1 MLKGIATSSGIA
13 IGKVYKL
20 EQPKIII
27 KEHRDEIKAN
37 LEQEIDRFDNA
48 LLKTIK
54 DIEKIKERASATLKA
69 EELAIFDAHLMMAQ
83 DPEFK
88 DQIINMIK
96 EGVGA
101 DKATKTVSDTM
112 IGMFESMD
120 DSYFKERAADIKDVS
135 YRLLCNILGLT
146 IPDLTTIN
154 EEVVIVAE
162 EMTPSDTAQ
171 LNKKYALGFV
181 TEIGGKTSHAAIMAV
196 ALGLPA
202 VVGCT
207 GIMAEAKHGDTII
220 LDAKEGTVI
229 LNPDEATLKEYEEKR
244 QKFLEEKAA
253 LQVLLN
259 KPSISVDGHQVELV
273 ANIGSPKDMDNVVAN
288 GAEGVGLYRTEFLYM
303 ESTDDFPSE
312 DAQFEAYKV
321 VLERAQ
327 GKRVV
332 VRTLDIGGDKK
343 LPYFEFD
350 PEMNPFLGYR
360 AIRLCLDRKDIFK
373 TQVRALLRAST
384 YGKLAI
390 MFPMI
395 ATVDEF
401 KAAKQFVLDT
411 KEELKAEGVEVA
423 DQIEIGMMVEIPA
436 SAVLAD
442 QFAKYADFFSIGTND
457 LIQYAMAADRMSEKV
472 AYLYQPLNP
481 SILRLVKMTI
491 DGAHSQ
497 GRWCGM
503 CGEMG
508 GDPMAAPVLLGLGL
522 DEFSMSAS
530 RILPTRKIITSLNKK
545 EMEELA
551 NKALQCHTEGEVVDL
566 VKEVLK
572 A

>member
-1 MLKGIATSSGIA
+1 MFLKGIATSSGIA

-20 EQPKIII
+20 EQPTIVISEEK
-27 KEHRDEIKAN
+27 RDTDAELKVF
-37 LEQEIDRFDNA
+37 EDA
-48 LLKTIK
+48 LTKTIS
-54 DIEKIKERASATLKA
+54 DIEQIKERASATLA
-69 EELAIFDAHLMMAQ
+69 PEELAIFDAHLMMVQ
-83 DPEFK
+83 DPEYK
-88 DQIINMIK
+88 DQIVNMIK
-96 EGVGA
+96 DGSNA
-101 DKATKTVSDTM
+101 DQATKTVSDM
-112 IGMFESMD
+112 MVGMFESMD
-120 DSYFKERAADIKDVS
+120 DAYFKERAADIKDVS
-135 YRLLCNILGLT
+135 FRLLCNILGLT
-146 IPDLTTIN
+146 IPDLTAID

-171 LNKKYALGFV
+171 LNKKYSLGFV

-207 GIMAEAKHGDTII
+207 GIMSSCKHGDKII
-220 LDAKEGTVI
+220 LDAKEGDVI
-229 LNPDEATLKEYEEKR
+229 INPTDEQLKEYEEKR
-244 QKFLEEKAA
+244 VRFLEEKAA
-253 LQVLLN
+253 LQVLLD
-259 KPSISVDGHQVELV
+259 KPSITVDGHQVELV
-273 ANIGSPKDMDNVVAN
+273 ANIGSPKDMDNVIAN

-303 ESTDDFPSE
+303 ESTEDFPSE
-312 DAQFEAYKV
+312 EDQFKAYKV
-321 VLERAQ
+321 VLERAE

-343 LPYFEFD
+343 LPYFEFE

-373 TQVRALLRAST
+373 TQVRALLRASV

-395 ATVDEF
+395 ATIDEF
-401 KAAKQFVLDT
+401 KSAKQFVLDT
-411 KEELKAEGVEVA
+411 KEELKAEGVAVS
-423 DQIEIGMMVEIPA
+423 DGIEIGMMVEIPA
-436 SAVLAD
+436 SAVQAD
-442 QFAKYADFFSIGTND
+442 EFAKYADFFSIGTND
-457 LIQYAMAADRMSEKV
+457 LIQYSMAADRMSEKV

-481 SILRLVKMTI
+481 SILRLIKMTI

-530 RILPTRKIITSLNKK
+530 KILPTRKIITSLNKK

-551 NKALQCHTEGEVVDL
+551 NKALKCHTEPEVSEL
-566 VKEVLK
+566 VKAVLK
-572 A
+572 G

>member
-1 MLKGIATSSGIA
+1 MFLKGIATSSGIA

-20 EQPKIII
+20 EQPTIVISEEK
-27 KEHRDEIKAN
+27 RDTDAELKVF
-37 LEQEIDRFDNA
+37 EDA
-48 LLKTIK
+48 LTKTIS
-54 DIEKIKERASATLKA
+54 DIEQIKERASATLA
-69 EELAIFDAHLMMAQ
+69 PEELAIFDAHLMMVQ
-83 DPEFK
+83 DPEYK
-88 DQIINMIK
+88 DQIVNMIK
-96 EGVGA
+96 DGSNA
-101 DKATKTVSDTM
+101 DQATKTVSDM
-112 IGMFESMD
+112 MVGMFESMD
-120 DSYFKERAADIKDVS
+120 DAYFKERAADIKDVS
-135 YRLLCNILGLT
+135 FRLLCNILGLT
-146 IPDLTTIN
+146 IPDLTAID

-171 LNKKYALGFV
+171 LNKKYSLGFV

-207 GIMAEAKHGDTII
+207 GIMSSCKHGDKII
-220 LDAKEGTVI
+220 LDAKEGDVI
-229 LNPDEATLKEYEEKR
+229 INPTDEQLKEYEEKR
-244 QKFLEEKAA
+244 VRFLEEKAA
-253 LQVLLN
+253 LQVLLD
-259 KPSISVDGHQVELV
+259 KPSITVDGHQVELV
-273 ANIGSPKDMDNVVAN
+273 ANIGSPKDMDNVIAN

-303 ESTDDFPSE
+303 ESTEDFPSE
-312 DAQFEAYKV
+312 EDQFKAYKV
-321 VLERAQ
+321 VLERAE

-373 TQVRALLRAST
+373 TQVRALLRASV

-395 ATVDEF
+395 ATIDEF
-401 KAAKQFVLDT
+401 KSAKQFVLDT
-411 KEELKAEGVEVA
+411 KEELKAEGVAVS
-423 DQIEIGMMVEIPA
+423 DSIEIGMMVEIPA

-442 QFAKYADFFSIGTND
+442 EFAKYADFFSIGTND
-457 LIQYAMAADRMSEKV
+457 LIQYSMAADRMSEKV

-481 SILRLVKMTI
+481 SILRLIKMTI

-530 RILPTRKIITSLNKK
+530 KILPTRKIITSLNKK

-551 NKALQCHTEGEVVDL
+551 NKALKCHTEPEVSEL
-566 VKEVLK
+566 VKAVLK
-572 A
+572 G

>member
-20 EQPKIII
+20 EQPKIVLSELKQD
-27 KEHRDEIKAN
+27 KEEALELFEKAMK
-37 LEQEIDRFDNA
+37 
-48 LLKTIK
+48 KTVA
-54 DIEKIKERASATLKA
+54 DIEHIKERAAATLRP

-88 DQIINMIK
+88 DQIIAKIN
-96 EGVGA
+96 EGFNA
-101 DKATKTVSDTM
+101 DQAAKDVSDMM

-120 DSYFKERAADIKDVS
+120 DAYFKERAADIKDVS
-135 YRLLCNILGLT
+135 YRLLCNILGLN
-146 IPDLTTIN
+146 IPDLSSID

-207 GIMAEAKHGDTII
+207 GVMASCKHGDKII
-220 LDAKEGTVI
+220 LDAKNGDVI
-229 LNPDEATLKEYEEKR
+229 INPSDEELKLYEDKR

-253 LQVLLN
+253 LQVLLD
-259 KPSISVDGHQVELV
+259 KPTISTDGHQVELV
-273 ANIGSPKDMDNVVAN
+273 ANIGSPKDMDNVIAN

-312 DAQFEAYKV
+312 DDQFEAYKV

-373 TQVRALLRAST
+373 TQVRALLKASV

-395 ATVDEF
+395 ATIDEF
-401 KAAKQFVLDT
+401 KNAKQFVLDT
-411 KEELKAEGVEVA
+411 KEELLKEGVKVSDE
-423 DQIEIGMMVEIPA
+423 IEIGMMVEIPA

-442 QFAKYADFFSIGTND
+442 EFAKYADFFSIGTND
-457 LIQYAMAADRMSEKV
+457 LIQYSMAADRMSEKV

-481 SILRLVKMTI
+481 SILRLIKMTI

-522 DEFSMSAS
+522 DEFSMSATK
-530 RILPTRKIITSLNKK
+530 ILPTRKIITSLNKK

-551 NKALQCHTEGEVVDL
+551 SKALKCHTESEVSEL
-566 VKEVLK
+566 VKSVLK
-572 A
+572 D

>member
-1 MLKGIATSSGIA
+1 MFLKGIATSSGIA

-20 EQPKIII
+20 EQPTIVISEEK
-27 KEHRDEIKAN
+27 RDTDAELKVF
-37 LEQEIDRFDNA
+37 EDA
-48 LLKTIK
+48 LTKTIS
-54 DIEKIKERASATLKA
+54 DIEQIKERASATLA
-69 EELAIFDAHLMMAQ
+69 PEELAIFDAHLMMVQ
-83 DPEFK
+83 DPEYK
-88 DQIINMIK
+88 DQIVNMIK
-96 EGVGA
+96 DGSNA
-101 DKATKTVSDTM
+101 DQATKTVSDM
-112 IGMFESMD
+112 MVGMFESMD
-120 DSYFKERAADIKDVS
+120 DAYFKERAADIKDVS
-135 YRLLCNILGLT
+135 FRLLCNILGLT
-146 IPDLTTIN
+146 IPDLTAID

-171 LNKKYALGFV
+171 LNKKYSLGFV

-207 GIMAEAKHGDTII
+207 GIMSSCKHGDKII
-220 LDAKEGTVI
+220 LDAKEGDVI
-229 LNPDEATLKEYEEKR
+229 INPTDEQLKEYEEKR
-244 QKFLEEKAA
+244 VRFLEEKAA
-253 LQVLLN
+253 LQVLLD
-259 KPSISVDGHQVELV
+259 KPSITVDGHQVELV
-273 ANIGSPKDMDNVVAN
+273 ANIGSPKDMDNVIAN

-303 ESTDDFPSE
+303 ESTEDFPSE
-312 DAQFEAYKV
+312 EDQFKAYKV
-321 VLERAQ
+321 VLERAE

-343 LPYFEFD
+343 LPYFEFE

-373 TQVRALLRAST
+373 TQVRALLRASV

-395 ATVDEF
+395 ATIDEF
-401 KAAKQFVLDT
+401 KTAKQFVLDT
-411 KEELKAEGVEVA
+411 KEELKAEGVAVS
-423 DQIEIGMMVEIPA
+423 DSIEIGMMVEIPA
-436 SAVLAD
+436 SAILAD
-442 QFAKYADFFSIGTND
+442 EFAKYADFFSIGTND
-457 LIQYAMAADRMSEKV
+457 LIQYSMAADRMSEKV

-481 SILRLVKMTI
+481 SILRLIKMTI

-530 RILPTRKIITSLNKK
+530 KILPTRKIITSLNKK

-551 NKALQCHTEGEVVDL
+551 NKALKCHTEPEVSEL
-566 VKEVLK
+566 VKAVLK
-572 A
+572 G

>member
-1 MLKGIATSSGIA
+1 MFLKGIATSSGIA

-20 EQPKIII
+20 EQPTIVISEEK
-27 KEHRDEIKAN
+27 RDTDAELKVF
-37 LEQEIDRFDNA
+37 EDA
-48 LLKTIK
+48 LTKTIS
-54 DIEKIKERASATLKA
+54 DIEQIKERASATLA
-69 EELAIFDAHLMMAQ
+69 PEELAIFDAHLMMVQ
-83 DPEFK
+83 DPEYK
-88 DQIINMIK
+88 DQIVNMIK
-96 EGVGA
+96 DGSNA
-101 DKATKTVSDTM
+101 DQATKTVSDM
-112 IGMFESMD
+112 MVGMFESMD
-120 DSYFKERAADIKDVS
+120 DAYFKERAADIKDVS
-135 YRLLCNILGLT
+135 FRLLCNILGLT
-146 IPDLTTIN
+146 IPDLTAID

-171 LNKKYALGFV
+171 LNKKYSLGFV

-207 GIMAEAKHGDTII
+207 GIMSSCKHGDKII
-220 LDAKEGTVI
+220 LDAKEGDVI
-229 LNPDEATLKEYEEKR
+229 INPTDEQLKEYEEKR
-244 QKFLEEKAA
+244 VRFLEEKAA
-253 LQVLLN
+253 LQVLLD
-259 KPSISVDGHQVELV
+259 KPSITVDGHQVELV
-273 ANIGSPKDMDNVVAN
+273 ANIGSPKDMDNVIAN

-303 ESTDDFPSE
+303 ESTEDFPSE
-312 DAQFEAYKV
+312 EDQFKAYKV
-321 VLERAQ
+321 VLERAE

-332 VRTLDIGGDKK
+332 VRTLGIGGDKK
-343 LPYFEFD
+343 LRYFEFE

-373 TQVRALLRAST
+373 TQVRALLRASV

-395 ATVDEF
+395 ATIDEF
-401 KAAKQFVLDT
+401 KTAKQFVLDT
-411 KEELKAEGVEVA
+411 KEELKAEGVAVS
-423 DQIEIGMMVEIPA
+423 DGIEIGMMVEIPA

-442 QFAKYADFFSIGTND
+442 EFAKYADFFSIGTND
-457 LIQYAMAADRMSEKV
+457 LIQYSMAADRMSEKV

-481 SILRLVKMTI
+481 SILRLIKMTI

-530 RILPTRKIITSLNKK
+530 KILPTRKIITSLNKK

-551 NKALQCHTEGEVVDL
+551 NKALKCHTEPEVSEL
-566 VKEVLK
+566 VKAVLK
-572 A
+572 G

>member
-1 MLKGIATSSGIA
+1 MFLKGIATSSGIA

-20 EQPKIII
+20 EQPTIVISEEK
-27 KEHRDEIKAN
+27 RDTDAELKVF
-37 LEQEIDRFDNA
+37 EDA
-48 LLKTIK
+48 LTKTIS
-54 DIEKIKERASATLKA
+54 DIEQIKERASATLA
-69 EELAIFDAHLMMAQ
+69 PEELAIFDAHLMMVQ
-83 DPEFK
+83 DPEYK
-88 DQIINMIK
+88 DQIVNMIK
-96 EGVGA
+96 DGSNA
-101 DKATKTVSDTM
+101 DQATKTVSDM
-112 IGMFESMD
+112 MVGMFESMD
-120 DSYFKERAADIKDVS
+120 DAYFKERAADIKDVS
-135 YRLLCNILGLT
+135 FRLLCNILGLT
-146 IPDLTTIN
+146 IPDLTAID

-171 LNKKYALGFV
+171 LNKKYSLGFV

-207 GIMAEAKHGDTII
+207 GIMSSCKHGAKII
-220 LDAKEGTVI
+220 LDAKEGDVI
-229 LNPDEATLKEYEEKR
+229 INPTDEQLKEYEEKR
-244 QKFLEEKAA
+244 VRFLEEKAA
-253 LQVLLN
+253 LQVLLD
-259 KPSISVDGHQVELV
+259 KPSITVDGHQVELV
-273 ANIGSPKDMDNVVAN
+273 ANIGSPKDMDNVIAN

-303 ESTDDFPSE
+303 ESTEDFPSE
-312 DAQFEAYKV
+312 EDQFKAYKV
-321 VLERAQ
+321 VLERAE

-343 LPYFEFD
+343 LPYFEFE

-373 TQVRALLRAST
+373 TQVRALLRASV

-395 ATVDEF
+395 ATIDEF
-401 KAAKQFVLDT
+401 KTAKQFVLDT
-411 KEELKAEGVEVA
+411 KEELKAEGVAVS
-423 DQIEIGMMVEIPA
+423 DSIEIGMMVEIPA

-442 QFAKYADFFSIGTND
+442 EFAKYADFFSIGTND
-457 LIQYAMAADRMSEKV
+457 LIQYSMAADRMSEKV

-481 SILRLVKMTI
+481 SILRLIKMTI
-491 DGAHSQ
+491 DGAHPQ

-530 RILPTRKIITSLNKK
+530 KILPTRKIITSLNKK

-551 NKALQCHTEGEVVDL
+551 NKALKCHTEPEVSEL
-566 VKEVLK
+566 VKAVLK
-572 A
+572 G

>member
-13 IGKVYKL
+13 IGKIYKL
-20 EQPKIII
+20 EQPKVIVDTQKGDPE
-27 KEHRDEIKAN
+27 KELA
-37 LEQEIDRFDNA
+37 RFDAA
-48 LLKTIK
+48 LEKTIS
-54 DIEKIKERASATLKA
+54 DIEKIKDKAAASLAD
-69 EELAIFDAHLMMAQ
+69 EELAIFDAHLMMVQ
-83 DPEFK
+83 DPEYR
-88 DQIINMIK
+88 DQIVAMIND
-96 EGVGA
+96 GNTA
-101 DKATKTVSDTM
+101 DNATKVVSDGM
-112 IGMFESMD
+112 IAMFESMD
-120 DSYFKERAADIKDVS
+120 DAYFKERAADIKDVS
-135 YRLLCNILGLT
+135 FRLLCNLLGLT
-146 IPDLTTIN
+146 IPDLTTID

-196 ALGLPA
+196 SLGIPA

-207 GIMAEAKHGDTII
+207 GVMAECKHGDTII
-220 LDAKEGTVI
+220 LDAKAGDVI
-229 LNPDEATLKEYEEKR
+229 INPSEDELKKYADMR
-244 QKFLEEKAA
+244 DAFLEEKKA

-259 KPSISVDGHQVELV
+259 EPSISTDGHQVELV
-273 ANIGSPKDMDNVVAN
+273 ANIGNPADMDAVIAN
-288 GAEGVGLYRTEFLYM
+288 GAEGVGLFRTEFLYM
-303 ESTDDFPSE
+303 DKTDAFPSE
-312 DAQFEAYKV
+312 DEQFAAYKE
-321 VLERAQ
+321 VLEKANGNRI
-327 GKRVV
+327 V

-343 LPYFEFD
+343 LPYFEFE

-373 TQVRALLRAST
+373 TQVRALLRASV

-395 ATVDEF
+395 ATIDEF
-401 KAAKQFVLDT
+401 KEAKQFVLDE
-411 KEELKAEGVEVA
+411 KEAMIKEGIEVSN
-423 DQIEIGMMVEIPA
+423 DFEIGMMVEIPA

-442 QFAKYADFFSIGTND
+442 EFAKYADFFSIGTND
-457 LIQYAMAADRMSEKV
+457 LIQYSMAADRMSEKV

-497 GRWCGM
+497 GKWCGM

-530 RILPTRKIITSLNKK
+530 RILPTRKIIR
-545 EMEELA
+545 ELSYA
-551 NKALQCHTEGEVVDL
+551 DMKDLADKALKCHTCDEVTKL
-566 VKEVLK
+566 VESVLK
-572 A
+572 

>member
-20 EQPKIII
+20 EQPSIVLSTEKQT
-27 KEHRDEIKAN
+27 KEEALKAF
-37 LEQEIDRFDNA
+37 EAA
-48 LLKTIK
+48 LNKTIE
-54 DIEKIKERASATLKA
+54 DIEHIKERAAATLKP

-88 DQIINMIK
+88 DQIIAKIS
-96 EGVGA
+96 EGINA
-101 DKATKTVSDTM
+101 DQATKEISDMM

-120 DSYFKERAADIKDVS
+120 DAYFKERAADIKDVS
-135 YRLLCNILGLT
+135 FRLLCNILGLT
-146 IPDLTTIN
+146 IPDLSSID

-207 GIMAEAKHGDTII
+207 GVMAACKQGDRII
-220 LDAKEGTVI
+220 LDAKAGEVI
-229 LNPDEATLKEYEEKR
+229 VNPTDEELKLYEEKR
-244 QKFLEEKAA
+244 QKFLEEKEA
-253 LQVLLN
+253 LQVLLD
-259 KPSISVDGHQVELV
+259 KPTISTDGHQVELV
-273 ANIGSPKDMDNVVAN
+273 ANIGSPKDMDNVIDN

-303 ESTDDFPSE
+303 ESTEDFPSE
-312 DAQFEAYKV
+312 EDQFEAYKV
-321 VLERAQ
+321 VLQRAE

-343 LPYFEFD
+343 LPYFEFA

-373 TQVRALLRAST
+373 TQVRALLKASI

-395 ATVDEF
+395 ATIDEF
-401 KAAKQFVLDT
+401 KNAKQFVLDT
-411 KEELKAEGVEVA
+411 KEELLKEGVKVSDE
-423 DQIEIGMMVEIPA
+423 IEIGMMVEIPA

-442 QFAKYADFFSIGTND
+442 EFAKYADFFSIGTND
-457 LIQYAMAADRMSEKV
+457 LIQYSMAADRMSEKV

-481 SILRLVKMTI
+481 SILRLIKMTI

-522 DEFSMSAS
+522 DEFSMSATK
-530 RILPTRKIITSLNKK
+530 ILPTRKIITSLNKK

-551 NKALQCHTEGEVVDL
+551 NKALKCHTESEVTEL
-566 VKEVLK
+566 VKNVL
-572 A
+572 AD

>member
-20 EQPKIII
+20 EQPKVVVNTE
-27 KEHRDEIKAN
+27 KCDPTMESK
-37 LEQEIDRFDNA
+37 RFEDA
-48 LLKTIK
+48 LNKTIS
-54 DIEKIKERASATLKA
+54 DIEQIKDRASATLA
-69 EELAIFDAHLMMAQ
+69 DEELAIFDAHLMMAQ
-83 DPEFK
+83 DPEYK
-88 DQIINMIK
+88 DQIVAMINDGMS
-96 EGVGA
+96 A
-101 DKATKTVSDTM
+101 DNATKTVSDNM
-112 IGMFESMD
+112 VAMFESMD
-120 DSYFKERAADIKDVS
+120 DAYFKERAADIKDVS
-135 YRLLCNILGLT
+135 FRLLCNILGLT

-196 ALGLPA
+196 SLGIPA

-207 GIMAEAKHGDTII
+207 GVMEEAKHNDKII
-220 LDAKEGTVI
+220 LDAKEGIVI
-229 LNPDEATLKEYEEKR
+229 LNPNDEELKEYTEKR
-244 QKFLEEKAA
+244 DAFLEEKKA
-253 LQVLLN
+253 LQVLKD
-259 KPSISVDGHQVELV
+259 KPTITLDNHQVELV
-273 ANIGSPKDMDNVVAN
+273 SNIGNPADMDNVIEN
-288 GAEGVGLYRTEFLYM
+288 GAEGVGLFRTEFLYM
-303 ESTDDFPSE
+303 DKTDAFPTE
-312 DAQFEAYKV
+312 DEQFASYKE
-321 VLERAQ
+321 VLEKAN

-373 TQVRALLRAST
+373 DQVRALLRASV

-395 ATVDEF
+395 ATVNEF
-401 KAAKQFVLDT
+401 IDAKNFVLEQ
-411 KEELKAEGVEVA
+411 KKQLIAEGIKVSDE
-423 DQIEIGMMVEIPA
+423 IEIGMMVEIPA
-436 SAVLAD
+436 SAILAD
-442 QFAKYADFFSIGTND
+442 EFAKYADFFSIGTND
-457 LIQYAMAADRMSEKV
+457 LIQYSMAADRMSEKV

-497 GRWCGM
+497 GKWCGM

-522 DEFSMSAS
+522 DEFSMSSS
-530 RILPTRKIITSLNKK
+530 RILPTRKIITSLNKS
-545 EMEELA
+545 EMEDLA
-551 NKALQCHTEGEVVDL
+551 NKAIKCHTEQEVIEL
-566 VKEVLK
+566 VKKVIK
-572 A
+572 

>member
-1 MLKGIATSSGIA
+1 MFLKGIATSSGIA

-20 EQPKIII
+20 EQPTIVISEEK
-27 KEHRDEIKAN
+27 RDTDAELKVF
-37 LEQEIDRFDNA
+37 EDA
-48 LLKTIK
+48 LTKTIS
-54 DIEKIKERASATLKA
+54 DIEQIKERASATLA
-69 EELAIFDAHLMMAQ
+69 PEELAIFDAHLMMVQ
-83 DPEFK
+83 DPEYK
-88 DQIINMIK
+88 DQIVNMIK
-96 EGVGA
+96 DGSNA
-101 DKATKTVSDTM
+101 DQATKTVSDM
-112 IGMFESMD
+112 MVGMFESMD
-120 DSYFKERAADIKDVS
+120 DAYFKERAADIKDVS
-135 YRLLCNILGLT
+135 FRLLCNILGLT
-146 IPDLTTIN
+146 IPDLTAID

-171 LNKKYALGFV
+171 LNKKYSLGFV

-207 GIMAEAKHGDTII
+207 GIMSSCKHGDKII
-220 LDAKEGTVI
+220 LDAKEGDVI
-229 LNPDEATLKEYEEKR
+229 INPTDEQLKEYEEKR
-244 QKFLEEKAA
+244 VRFLEEKAA
-253 LQVLLN
+253 LQVLLD
-259 KPSISVDGHQVELV
+259 KPSITVDGHQVELV
-273 ANIGSPKDMDNVVAN
+273 ANIGSPKDMDNVIAN

-303 ESTDDFPSE
+303 ESTEDFPSE
-312 DAQFEAYKV
+312 EDQFKAYKV
-321 VLERAQ
+321 VLERAE

-343 LPYFEFD
+343 LPYFEFE

-373 TQVRALLRAST
+373 TQVRALLRASV

-395 ATVDEF
+395 ATIDEF
-401 KAAKQFVLDT
+401 KTAKQFVLDT
-411 KEELKAEGVEVA
+411 KEELKAEGVAVS
-423 DQIEIGMMVEIPA
+423 DSIEIGMMVEIPA

-442 QFAKYADFFSIGTND
+442 EFAKYADFFSIGTND
-457 LIQYAMAADRMSEKV
+457 LIQYSMAADRMSEKV

-481 SILRLVKMTI
+481 SILRLIKMTI

-508 GDPMAAPVLLGLGL
+508 GDPMTAPVLLGLGL

-530 RILPTRKIITSLNKK
+530 KILPTRKIITSLNKK

-551 NKALQCHTEGEVVDL
+551 NKALKCHTEPEVSEL
-566 VKEVLK
+566 VKAVLK
-572 A
+572 G

>member
-1 MLKGIATSSGIA
+1 MFLKGIATSSGIA

-20 EQPKIII
+20 EQPTIVISEEK
-27 KEHRDEIKAN
+27 RDTDAELKVF
-37 LEQEIDRFDNA
+37 EDA
-48 LLKTIK
+48 LTKTIS
-54 DIEKIKERASATLKA
+54 DIEQIKERASATLA
-69 EELAIFDAHLMMAQ
+69 PEELAIFDAHLMMVQ
-83 DPEFK
+83 DPEYK
-88 DQIINMIK
+88 DQIVNMIK
-96 EGVGA
+96 DGSNA
-101 DKATKTVSDTM
+101 DQATKTVSDM
-112 IGMFESMD
+112 MVGMFESMD
-120 DSYFKERAADIKDVS
+120 DAYFKERAADIKDVS
-135 YRLLCNILGLT
+135 FRLLCNILGLT
-146 IPDLTTIN
+146 IPDLTAID

-171 LNKKYALGFV
+171 LNKKYSLGFV

-207 GIMAEAKHGDTII
+207 GIMSSCKHGDKII
-220 LDAKEGTVI
+220 LDAKEGDVI
-229 LNPDEATLKEYEEKR
+229 INPTDEQLKEYEEKR
-244 QKFLEEKAA
+244 VRFLEEKAA
-253 LQVLLN
+253 LQVLLD
-259 KPSISVDGHQVELV
+259 KPSITVDGHQVELV
-273 ANIGSPKDMDNVVAN
+273 ANIGSPKDMDNVIAN
-288 GAEGVGLYRTEFLYM
+288 GAEGVGRYRTEFLYM
-303 ESTDDFPSE
+303 ESTEDFPSE
-312 DAQFEAYKV
+312 EDQFKAYKV
-321 VLERAQ
+321 VLERAE

-343 LPYFEFD
+343 LPYFEFE

-373 TQVRALLRAST
+373 TQVRALLRASV

-395 ATVDEF
+395 ATIDEF
-401 KAAKQFVLDT
+401 KSAKQFVLDT
-411 KEELKAEGVEVA
+411 KEELKAEGVAVS
-423 DQIEIGMMVEIPA
+423 DSIEIGMMVEIPA

-442 QFAKYADFFSIGTND
+442 EFAKYADFFSIGTND
-457 LIQYAMAADRMSEKV
+457 LIQYSMAADRMSEKV

-481 SILRLVKMTI
+481 SILRLIKMTI

-530 RILPTRKIITSLNKK
+530 KILPTRKIITSLNKK

-551 NKALQCHTEGEVVDL
+551 NKALKCHTEPEVSEL
-566 VKEVLK
+566 VKAVLK
-572 A
+572 G

>member
-20 EQPKIII
+20 EQPKIEI
-27 KEHRDEIKAN
+27 KEIKEEVSHAVEK
-37 LEQEIDRFDNA
+37 LENA
-48 LLKTIK
+48 FSKTIQ
-54 DIEKIKERASATLKA
+54 DIEQIKQRASATLKE

-88 DQIINMIK
+88 DQILAMIND
-96 EGVGA
+96 GNSA
-101 DKATKTVSDTM
+101 AQATKTVSDNM
-112 IGMFESMD
+112 IAMFESMED
-120 DSYFKERAADIKDVS
+120 AYFKERAADIKDVS
-135 YRLLCNILGLT
+135 FRLLCNLLGLT
-146 IPDLTTIN
+146 IPDLTTID

-202 VVGCT
+202 VVGCS
-207 GIMAEAKHGDTII
+207 GVMENCKHGDKII
-220 LDAKEGTVI
+220 LDAKEGIVI
-229 LNPDEATLKEYEEKR
+229 INPNEQELKEYEAKREAFLKEK
-244 QKFLEEKAA
+244 EA

-259 KPSISVDGHQVELV
+259 QPSISLDGHQVELV
-273 ANIGSPKDMDNVVAN
+273 ANIGSPKDMDSVIEN

-303 ESTDDFPSE
+303 ESSDDFPSE
-312 DAQFEAYKV
+312 QEQFEAYKV
-321 VLERAQ
+321 VLERAKGQ
-327 GKRVV
+327 RVV
-332 VRTLDIGGDKK
+332 VRTLDIGGDKN
-343 LPYFEFD
+343 LPYFEFE

-373 TQVRALLRAST
+373 TQVRALLKASV

-395 ATVDEF
+395 ATIDEF
-401 KAAKQFVLDT
+401 KNAKQFVLDT
-411 KEELKAEGVEVA
+411 KEELLKEGEKVSDE
-423 DQIEIGMMVEIPA
+423 IEIGMMVEIPA

-442 QFAKYADFFSIGTND
+442 EFAKYADFFSIGTND
-457 LIQYAMAADRMSEKV
+457 LIQYSMAADRMSEKV

-481 SILRLVKMTI
+481 SILRLIKMTI

-497 GRWCGM
+497 GKWCGM

-508 GDPMAAPVLLGLGL
+508 GDPKAAPVLLGLGL

-545 EMEELA
+545 DMEDLA
-551 NKALQCHTEGEVVDL
+551 NKALKCHTEQEVMDL
-566 VKEVLK
+566 VNSVLK
-572 A
+572 D

>member
-20 EQPKIII
+20 EQPKIVLSELKQD
-27 KEHRDEIKAN
+27 KEEALELFEKAMK
-37 LEQEIDRFDNA
+37 
-48 LLKTIK
+48 KTVA
-54 DIEKIKERASATLKA
+54 DIEHIKERAAATLRP

-88 DQIINMIK
+88 DQIIAKIK
-96 EGVGA
+96 EGFNA
-101 DKATKTVSDTM
+101 DQAAKDVSDMM

-120 DSYFKERAADIKDVS
+120 DAYFKERAADIKDVS
-135 YRLLCNILGLT
+135 YRLLCNILGLN
-146 IPDLTTIN
+146 IPDLSSID

-207 GIMAEAKHGDTII
+207 GVMASCKHGDKII
-220 LDAKEGTVI
+220 LDAKNGDVI
-229 LNPDEATLKEYEEKR
+229 INPSDEELKLYEDKR

-253 LQVLLN
+253 LQVLLD
-259 KPSISVDGHQVELV
+259 KPTISTDGHQVELV
-273 ANIGSPKDMDNVVAN
+273 ANIGSPKDMDNVIAN

-312 DAQFEAYKV
+312 DDQFEAYKV

-373 TQVRALLRAST
+373 TQVRALLKASV

-395 ATVDEF
+395 ATIDEF
-401 KAAKQFVLDT
+401 KNAKQFVLDT
-411 KEELKAEGVEVA
+411 KEELLKEGVKVSDE
-423 DQIEIGMMVEIPA
+423 IEIGMMVEIPA

-442 QFAKYADFFSIGTND
+442 EFAKYADFFSIGTND
-457 LIQYAMAADRMSEKV
+457 LIQYSMAADRMSEKV

-481 SILRLVKMTI
+481 SILRLIKMTI

-522 DEFSMSAS
+522 DEFSMSATK
-530 RILPTRKIITSLNKK
+530 ILPTRKIITSLNKK

-551 NKALQCHTEGEVVDL
+551 SKALKCHTESEVSEL
-566 VKEVLK
+566 VKSVLK
-572 A
+572 D

>member
-1 MLKGIATSSGIA
+1 MFLKGIATSSGIA

-20 EQPKIII
+20 EQPTIVISEEK
-27 KEHRDEIKAN
+27 RDTDAELKVF
-37 LEQEIDRFDNA
+37 EDA
-48 LLKTIK
+48 LTKTIS
-54 DIEKIKERASATLKA
+54 DIEQIKERASATLA
-69 EELAIFDAHLMMAQ
+69 PEELAIFDAHLMMVQ
-83 DPEFK
+83 DPEYK
-88 DQIINMIK
+88 DQIVNMIK
-96 EGVGA
+96 DGSNA
-101 DKATKTVSDTM
+101 DQATKTVSDM
-112 IGMFESMD
+112 MVGMFESMD
-120 DSYFKERAADIKDVS
+120 DAYFKERAADIKDVS
-135 YRLLCNILGLT
+135 FRLLCNILGLT
-146 IPDLTTIN
+146 IPDLTAID

-171 LNKKYALGFV
+171 LNKKYSLGFV

-207 GIMAEAKHGDTII
+207 GIMSSCKHGDKII
-220 LDAKEGTVI
+220 LDAKEGDVI
-229 LNPDEATLKEYEEKR
+229 INPTDEQLKEYEEKR
-244 QKFLEEKAA
+244 VRFLEEKAA
-253 LQVLLN
+253 LQVLLD
-259 KPSISVDGHQVELV
+259 KPSITVDGHQVELV
-273 ANIGSPKDMDNVVAN
+273 ANIGSPKDMDNVIAN

-303 ESTDDFPSE
+303 ESTEDFPSE
-312 DAQFEAYKV
+312 EDQFKAYKV
-321 VLERAQ
+321 VLERAE

-343 LPYFEFD
+343 LPYFEFE

-373 TQVRALLRAST
+373 TQVRALLRASV

-395 ATVDEF
+395 ATIDEF
-401 KAAKQFVLDT
+401 KTAKQFVLDT
-411 KEELKAEGVEVA
+411 KEELKAEGVAVS
-423 DQIEIGMMVEIPA
+423 DSIEIGMMVEIPA

-442 QFAKYADFFSIGTND
+442 EFAKYADFFSIGTND
-457 LIQYAMAADRMSEKV
+457 LIQYSMAADRMSEKV

-481 SILRLVKMTI
+481 SILRLIKMTI

-530 RILPTRKIITSLNKK
+530 KILPTRKIITSLNKK

-551 NKALQCHTEGEVVDL
+551 NKALKCHTEPEVSEL
-566 VKEVLK
+566 VKAVLK
-572 A
+572 G

>member
-1 MLKGIATSSGIA
+1 MFLKGIATSSGIA

-20 EQPKIII
+20 EQPTIVISEEK
-27 KEHRDEIKAN
+27 RDTDAELKV
-37 LEQEIDRFDNA
+37 LEDA
-48 LLKTIK
+48 LTKTIS
-54 DIEKIKERASATLKA
+54 DIEQIKERASATLA
-69 EELAIFDAHLMMAQ
+69 PEELAIFDAHLMMVQ
-83 DPEFK
+83 DPEYK
-88 DQIINMIK
+88 DQIVNMIK
-96 EGVGA
+96 DGSNA
-101 DKATKTVSDTM
+101 DQATKTVSDM
-112 IGMFESMD
+112 MVGMFESMD
-120 DSYFKERAADIKDVS
+120 DAYFKERAADIKDVS
-135 YRLLCNILGLT
+135 FRLLCNILGLT
-146 IPDLTTIN
+146 IPDLTAID

-171 LNKKYALGFV
+171 LNKKYSLGFV

-207 GIMAEAKHGDTII
+207 GIMSSCKHGDKII
-220 LDAKEGTVI
+220 LDAKEGDVI
-229 LNPDEATLKEYEEKR
+229 INPTDEQLKEYEEKR
-244 QKFLEEKAA
+244 VRFLEEKAA
-253 LQVLLN
+253 LQVLLD
-259 KPSISVDGHQVELV
+259 KPSITVDGHQVELV
-273 ANIGSPKDMDNVVAN
+273 ANIGSPKDMDNVIAN

-303 ESTDDFPSE
+303 ESTEDFPSE
-312 DAQFEAYKV
+312 EDQFKAYKV
-321 VLERAQ
+321 VLERAE

-343 LPYFEFD
+343 LPYFEFE

-373 TQVRALLRAST
+373 TQVRALLRASV

-395 ATVDEF
+395 ATIDEF
-401 KAAKQFVLDT
+401 KTAKQFVLDT
-411 KEELKAEGVEVA
+411 KEELKAEGVAVS
-423 DQIEIGMMVEIPA
+423 DSIEIGMMVEIPA

-442 QFAKYADFFSIGTND
+442 EFAKYADFFSIGTND
-457 LIQYAMAADRMSEKV
+457 LIQYSMAADRMSEKV

-481 SILRLVKMTI
+481 SILRLIKMTI

-530 RILPTRKIITSLNKK
+530 KILPTRKIITSLNKK

-551 NKALQCHTEGEVVDL
+551 NKALKCHTEPEVSEL
-566 VKEVLK
+566 VKAVLK
-572 A
+572 G

>member
-1 MLKGIATSSGIA
+1 MFLKGIATSSGIA

-20 EQPKIII
+20 EQPTIVISEEK
-27 KEHRDEIKAN
+27 RDTDAELKVF
-37 LEQEIDRFDNA
+37 EDA
-48 LLKTIK
+48 LTKTIS
-54 DIEKIKERASATLKA
+54 DIEQIKERASATLA
-69 EELAIFDAHLMMAQ
+69 PEELAIFDAHLMMVQ
-83 DPEFK
+83 DPEYK
-88 DQIINMIK
+88 DQIVNMIK
-96 EGVGA
+96 DGSNA
-101 DKATKTVSDTM
+101 DQATKTVSDM
-112 IGMFESMD
+112 MVGMFESMD
-120 DSYFKERAADIKDVS
+120 DAYFKERAADIKDVS
-135 YRLLCNILGLT
+135 FRLLCNILGLT
-146 IPDLTTIN
+146 IPDLTAID

-171 LNKKYALGFV
+171 LNKKYSLGFV

-207 GIMAEAKHGDTII
+207 GIMSSCKHGDKII
-220 LDAKEGTVI
+220 LDAKEGDVI
-229 LNPDEATLKEYEEKR
+229 INPTDEQLKEYEEKR
-244 QKFLEEKAA
+244 VRFLEEKAA
-253 LQVLLN
+253 LQVLLD
-259 KPSISVDGHQVELV
+259 KPSITVDGHQVELV
-273 ANIGSPKDMDNVVAN
+273 ANIGSPKDMDNVIAN

-312 DAQFEAYKV
+312 EDQFKAYKV
-321 VLERAQ
+321 VLERAE

-343 LPYFEFD
+343 LPYFEFE

-373 TQVRALLRAST
+373 TQVRALLRASV

-395 ATVDEF
+395 ATIDEF
-401 KAAKQFVLDT
+401 KSAKQFVLDT
-411 KEELKAEGVEVA
+411 KEELKAEGVAVS
-423 DQIEIGMMVEIPA
+423 DSIEIGMMVEIPA

-442 QFAKYADFFSIGTND
+442 EFAKYADFFSIGTND
-457 LIQYAMAADRMSEKV
+457 LIQYSMAADRMSEKV

-481 SILRLVKMTI
+481 SILRLIKMTI
-491 DGAHSQ
+491 DGAHSH

-530 RILPTRKIITSLNKK
+530 KILPTRKIITSLNKK

-551 NKALQCHTEGEVVDL
+551 NKALKCHTEPEVSEL
-566 VKEVLK
+566 VKAVLK
-572 A
+572 G